1 MSIVS
6 RPASKEYRDNWPF
19 GEKSKATPAKKT
31 IRERLDE
38 LPRYM
43 LDQDTCDSDVGCGA
57 GIAPKVVA
65 ETPFAYT
72 SNRNAALNERR
83 DAHLPKTTVFVRL
96 ADVELMLAE
105 VDATDGKS

>member
-19 GEKSKATPAKKT
+19 GEKSKAAPAKKT

-43 LDQDTCDSDVGCGA
+43 LDQDACDSDVGCGA

-65 ETPFAYT
+65 ETPFACT
-72 SNRNAALNERR
+72 SNAALNERR

-96 ADVELMLAE
+96 ADVERMLAE